1 MISMKKIKVEI
12 IIVIILSL
20 LIWFYFKYTTK
31 EFDGEETTVVVGF
44 VLLLVFSISFI
55 IKKVRRKKDVEK

>member
-1 MISMKKIKVEI
+1 MKKIKIEI

-20 LIWFYFKYTTK
+20 LIWIYFNNTTTALNGK
-31 EFDGEETTVVVGF
+31 ETSVVVGF

-55 IKKVRRKKDVEK
+55 IKKFRRKKDVEK

>member
-1 MISMKKIKVEI
+1 MKNIKIEI

-20 LIWFYFKYTTK
+20 LIWIYFNNTTK
-31 EFDGEETTVVVGF
+31 ELDGKETTVVVGF

-55 IKKVRRKKDVEK
+55 IKKIRREKNVEK